1 MIYGNETNKEIY
13 INSDISNDVE
23 SEFYSDDDISI
34 NSDKS
39 DLNIMITDEHKK
51 IGEIKQTNLS
61 KLKKKI
67 INSKRLSKYT
77 SPCSDI
83 RRVLNTS
90 GLRSTSLSVILN
102 GNLLPAVKVNKEKIL
117 IFNTC
122 AFDSLLVAKTIM
134 QRCSSSWIN
143 KHYLSTTR

>member
-1 MIYGNETNKEIY
+1 MARLLQVNKIQDYKSKNNFRSNNSSTDMIYGNETNKEIY

-61 KLKKKI
+61 KLKKK
-67 INSKRLSKYT
+67 
-77 SPCSDI
+77 
-83 RRVLNTS
+83 
-90 GLRSTSLSVILN
+90 
-102 GNLLPAVKVNKEKIL
+102 
-117 IFNTC
+117 
-122 AFDSLLVAKTIM
+122 
-134 QRCSSSWIN
+134 
-143 KHYLSTTR
+143 